1 MERAGTD
8 RVKGGLRHLGSARWK
23 VDDGTHVS
31 VRWLTFAA
39 WLTILVFAATTT
51 VPSVSL
57 EHIGTDLQIGFGL
70 RGVLSTARAVVLAL
84 VTFLTGY
91 LADRYG
97 KRWFLAGGMF
107 VVALALA
114 WVWRSSGYAG
124 LMGGMVLAAVGLGA
138 MEALASPLVAD
149 LHPRN
154 VPVQMNVLHGFF
166 PAGIAVF
173 SPLAGWALDAGVHW
187 RTLFGLAAVLPVLG
201 GVMFAMGRHPTS
213 GGGPRR
219 APLPVRRILS
229 NRTFWLL
236 AVAMALTAGSEGV
249 LLFWSPNFLQ
259 SEYHVTALVGGWG
272 LTAFCV
278 TMAIGRFGTGAA
290 VRVVPLHR
298 LMVGLAFV
306 CAVATLFLVVVGHLW
321 VSIASLALAG
331 VSVACFW
338 PSILSLATSR
348 IAAGSA
354 TLLAML
360 AVAGIVGWGLLPAA
374 IGVLGDWFGLRVA
387 LALVPAAMVAAGFVL
402 MVVSR
407 GHGGLDA
414 EVGAEAA
421 VPPAS

>member
-1 MERAGTD
+1 M
-8 RVKGGLRHLGSARWK
+8 
-23 VDDGTHVS
+23 DDGTHAN
-31 VRWLTFAA
+31 VRWLTLAA

-84 VTFLTGY
+84 ATFLTGY

-107 VVALALA
+107 VVALALVG
-114 WVWRSSGYAG
+114 VWRSSDYAG
-124 LMGGMVLAAVGLGA
+124 LMGGMVLGAVGLGA
-138 MEALASPLVAD
+138 VEALASPLVAD

-154 VPVQMNVLHGFF
+154 VPTQMNVLHGFF
-166 PAGIAVF
+166 PAGIAAF
-173 SPLAGWALDAGVHW
+173 SPLAGWALDAGMHW
-187 RTLFGLAAVLPVLG
+187 RTLFGLAAVLPVLV
-201 GVMFAMGRHPTS
+201 GVMFAMGRYPTS
-213 GGGPRR
+213 GGGSRR
-219 APLPVRRILS
+219 APLAVRRILS

-236 AVAMALTAGSEGV
+236 AAAMALTAGSEGA

-259 SEYHVTALVGGWG
+259 SEYQVAALVGGGG

-278 TMAIGRFGTGAA
+278 TMAVGRFGTGAA

-298 LMVGLAFV
+298 LMVALAFL

-360 AVAGIVGWGLLPAA
+360 AVAGIVGWGLLPAV
-374 IGVLGDWFGLRVA
+374 IGVLGDWFGLRVG
-387 LALVPAAMVAAGFVL
+387 LGLVPAAMVAAGLVL
-402 MVVSR
+402 MAVPR
-407 GHGGLDA
+407 GHGGPDA
-414 EVGAEAA
+414 EAGTDAA
-421 VPPAS
+421 VRAAS